1 MIFKDIDGYEGIYK
15 ISEDSSVINIKT
27 GKVIKPWINNQGYK
41 CIDLSKDGKRTHH
54 LLHRLMAKSFV
65 PNPNNDPIVL
75 HLDNDKLNLDPNNL
89 AWGTYSENNAQ
100 AIRDGLNTVPCPDN
114 KKDFI
119 ICDSDANYTP
129 FYYHGLE
136 NIISVIEY
144 GNNQIG
150 HNLVHR
156 HSKISKGPFVGCYVE
171 RFNR

>member
-1 MIFKDIDGYEGIYK
+1 MISKDIIGYEGLYI
-15 ISEDSSVINIKT
+15 ISEDSSVTNVKT
-27 GKVIKPWINNQGYK
+27 GKIIKPWVNNKGYK

-54 LLHRLMAKSFV
+54 LLHRLMAESFV

-75 HLDNDKLNLDPNNL
+75 HLDNNKQNLDPSNL

-100 AIRDGLNTVPCPDN
+100 AIRDGLNEVPRPDN
-114 KKDFI
+114 KRDFI

-136 NIISVIEY
+136 NIINTIGY

-156 HSKISKGPFVGCYVE
+156 HDKINRGPFIGCYVE
-171 RFNR
+171 RFN